1 LCAAPPVIGIELFSG
16 KPFSR
21 LGRPLAKIRSCAGIG
36 TTNAVDRSSDDKGID
51 IIETTPTPLLPDT
64 TRSRRQN
71 HVFTF
76 VNRTASRLGDV
87 G

>member
-1 LCAAPPVIGIELFSG
+1 MYAAPPVIGIELFSG

-21 LGRPLAKIRSCAGIG
+21 LGCPLAKIRSCADIG
-36 TTNAVDRSSDDKGID
+36 TTNAVDRGSDDKGIY
-51 IIETTPTPLLPDT
+51 ITETIQAPFLPDT
-64 TRSRRQN
+64 ARSRRQN